1 MPDDCA
7 SVSDEM
13 MTSNDVIM
21 TTSDDGGDDVQQQL
35 DNSLLQSD
43 AGDEDRL
50 QIVEEPTADEDE
62 QHEEPTQDAGQC
74 PPAGE
79 LVDDHPD
86 TASTGCPST
95 PAPDESA
102 AMPTDEPPVCQ
113 VLDSLYHLRW

>member
-13 MTSNDVIM
+13 MSSTDLMMTVTSIA
-21 TTSDDGGDDVQQQL
+21 GDAQHQL

-50 QIVEEPTADEDE
+50 QIVEEPTADEDD
-62 QHEEPTQDAGQC
+62 QHEETPQDAGQC
-74 PPAGE
+74 ASADE
-79 LVDDHPD
+79 LVDHHAD

-95 PAPDESA
+95 PAPDDLA
-102 AMPTDEPPVCQ
+102 AMSTDEPPVSQ
-113 VLDSLYHLRW
+113 VTLLSS

>member
-1 MPDDCA
+1 VMPDDCA

-13 MTSNDVIM
+13 MSSTDLMMTVTSIAG
-21 TTSDDGGDDVQQQL
+21 DDGGDAQHQL

-50 QIVEEPTADEDE
+50 QIVEEPTADEDD
-62 QHEEPTQDAGQC
+62 QHEETPQDAGQC

-79 LVDDHPD
+79 LVDDHAD

-95 PAPDESA
+95 PAPNELA
-102 AMPTDEPPVCQ
+102 AMSTDEPPVSQ
-113 VLDSLYHLRW
+113 VTLSS